1 MKRLELP
8 HQLADYLCPVNGL
21 CDVYEWKTGKRIPE
35 ELIFYSKAGFQ
46 MISQKKAAVPKMI
59 FMGQGS
65 IGKREYEFWKGI
77 ITLKQNFP
85 GSKKSADCP
94 YQAFC
99 IVNSELNRKAY
110 ATTTGASQP
119 SAFNFLRYALILRS
133 LLN

>member
-1 MKRLELP
+1 MQNTDL
-8 HQLADYLCPVNGL
+8 V
-21 CDVYEWKTGKRIPE
+21 
-35 ELIFYSKAGFQ
+35 GFQ
-46 MISQKKAAVPKMI
+46 TLY
-59 FMGQGS
+59 FL
-65 IGKREYEFWKGI
+65 EKGTAPCQLYRSHFFRI
-77 ITLKQNFP
+77 EIKILHFTLKQNFP

>member
-1 MKRLELP
+1 MEGERLLPLYLYRFIRLDFVTINLVVILDYTIIILGGKRMKQLELP

-65 IGKREYEFWKGI
+65 IGKREYE
-77 ITLKQNFP
+77 
-85 GSKKSADCP
+85 
-94 YQAFC
+94 
-99 IVNSELNRKAY
+99 
-110 ATTTGASQP
+110 
-119 SAFNFLRYALILRS
+119 
-133 LLN
+133 